1 MKFFLLFFL
10 ISGSATGASLKP
22 MDLDTML
29 ENSRLVVKAQCQKT
43 QTEFKGGHVWTLM
56 QWDVLEWI
64 DGSGPGSI
72 ILEIPGGVRGGYTTE
87 SGVHLN
93 CIPEKPY
100 ILFLSPHNTRFQILG
115 FHSGQFEIEK
125 GSGGEELV
133 KATPQSSNTL
143 VQSRIR
149 LNTSREKQLLYQFL
163 QNPRLSN
170 LKAWIQEARSP

>member
-1 MKFFLLFFL
+1 
-10 ISGSATGASLKP
+10 

-29 ENSRLVVKAQCQKT
+29 ENSRVVVKAQCQKT
-43 QTEFKGGHVWTLM
+43 QTEFQDGHIWTLM

-72 ILEIPGGVRGGYTTE
+72 LLENPGGVQGDYTTE

-93 CIPEKPY
+93 CTPEKPY

-115 FHSGQFEIEK
+115 FHSGQFEIETD
-125 GSGGEELV
+125 SSGEELV
-133 KATPQSSNTL
+133 KATPQSAKTL
-143 VQSRIR
+143 ALSRVR
-149 LNTSREKQLLYQFL
+149 LSVSKKKQLLYQFL

-170 LKAWIQEARSP
+170 FKAWIQEARSP